1 MRSSAIP
8 SAILSVAALAAAA
21 HAATPTFNKDI
32 APILYQ
38 NCATC
43 HRPGE
48 VAPFS
53 LLSYAD
59 AAKRAGQLATVTEK
73 RVMPPWKAEPGCGSF
88 ANERRLSEQQIALI
102 REWANAGAPEGAA
115 RDKPPL
121 PTFPNG
127 WEAGQPDKVL
137 TMSHKF
143 EVAADGPDQ
152 YRCFVL
158 PLDTA
163 EDVYM
168 SSMEFRPGNRRV
180 VHHAL
185 VYADAT
191 GTARKLAAD
200 SPDGSYTCFGGPK
213 FPPVGLLGGW
223 APGASPPPDSPALSQ
238 LIRKGTDIVVQIHY
252 HPSGKPEED
261 QSSLGLKF
269 SGPPTKGRT
278 GIVLSN
284 RRIQIP
290 AGDPH
295 YVVKTGVTV
304 PRDVDVFGIAPHAH
318 YLAKDMQVNAVL
330 PDGTIQHLIRIKDW
344 DFNWQGQYRYKEP
357 VHLPQGTHIELE
369 YVYDNSEN
377 NPHNPSHPPVPVTFG
392 EETKNEMAVLF
403 LSVELPSP
411 ADVPAFRRE
420 MRTQYMESF
429 LAEGNGI
436 DDLPPGIPKGELE
449 MLKRLFQSFD
459 KNGDG
464 KLDADERAALMQYLH
479 GLRQ

>member
-73 RVMPPWKAEPGCGSF
+73 RVMPPWKAEPGYGSF

-252 HPSGKPEED
+252 HPSGKPDED

-304 PRDVDVFGIAPHAH
+304 PRDVDVFGITPHAH

-377 NPHNPSHPPVPVTFG
+377 NPHNPSHPPVPVAWG

-411 ADVPAFRRE
+411 ADVPTFRRE